1 MTPIRTPGER
11 AMTASENLEGVL
23 EAGSSVPERAR
34 PLLGRLSRLIDEA
47 RKRVDRGVGFLARMR
62 TPLGE
67 VQPYVRGETHVARLL
82 AAPAIFGFL
91 SSVAITWGASLSN
104 SPFTWKTC
112 TGIVPGSV
120 TACRPWFFGI
130 PPPAVV
136 AGAPLP
142 ADKDLFIGLVAVY
155 GGMVLMLQAWIA
167 LVRIARRHRG
177 LPVRSF
183 AAVFAAW
190 TAPLL
195 VVAPLFSRDAY
206 SYAAQGE
213 MMSRGINPY
222 LFGPGMIGVNA
233 FSGLVDKLWANVTS
247 PYGPV
252 FLWIAGVNATVVHH
266 NELFAVVGFRVLA
279 VVGVLMIAV
288 FVPRLARSYGRD
300 PAVAFVL
307 AVLNPLVLLHLV
319 AGAHNDAL
327 MLGCLVAGLAL
338 ARQGRPVFGVLLCVL
353 GAMIKIPAFLG
364 VVYIGWGW
372 LGDEVPWRSRL
383 RPTITVAVLGAA
395 VMTAVSQMVGLGWG
409 WISALGNPG
418 TVRSWLDPAT
428 AIGLWLAK
436 LLAAIGLGNH
446 QNLILE
452 STRGAGLSIAAV
464 IGAYLLW
471 HAKGSGTLRAMGLTL
486 LAVVVLGP
494 TVQPWYLAWSV
505 VILATVA
512 EHRLRVLLIVL
523 SCVSCFFGLP
533 GARQLVLQFG
543 EANPILIVFA
553 SIAMIL
559 LLAIPIVLRVRRAL
573 RMTEADR
580 VLALPG
586 G

>member
-1 MTPIRTPGER
+1 
-11 AMTASENLEGVL
+11 
-23 EAGSSVPERAR
+23 
-34 PLLGRLSRLIDEA
+34 
-47 RKRVDRGVGFLARMR
+47 
-62 TPLGE
+62 
-67 VQPYVRGETHVARLL
+67 
-82 AAPAIFGFL
+82 
-91 SSVAITWGASLSN
+91 
-104 SPFTWKTC
+104 
-112 TGIVPGSV
+112 
-120 TACRPWFFGI
+120 
-130 PPPAVV
+130 
-136 AGAPLP
+136 
-142 ADKDLFIGLVAVY
+142 
-155 GGMVLMLQAWIA
+155 MVLMLQAWIA
-167 LVRIARRHRG
+167 LVRITRRHRG

-183 AAVFAAW
+183 VAVFVAW

-252 FLWIAGVNATVVHH
+252 FLWLAGVNATVVHH
-266 NELFAVVGFRVLA
+266 NELFAVVGFRLLA
-279 VVGVLMIAV
+279 LVGVVMIAV

-300 PAVAFVL
+300 PSVAFVL
-307 AVLNPLVLLHLV
+307 AVLNPLILLHLV
-319 AGAHNDAL
+319 AGAHNDAV
-327 MLGCLVAGLAL
+327 MIGCLVAGLAV
-338 ARQGRPVFGVLLCVL
+338 ARQGRPVLGVLLCTL
-353 GAMIKIPAFLG
+353 GAMIKIPAFIG
-364 VVYIGWGW
+364 VVYIGWSW
-372 LGDEVPWRSRL
+372 VGDEVPWRSRL
-383 RPTITVAVLGAA
+383 RPTVTATVLAAA

-409 WISALGNPG
+409 WVSALGNPG

-436 LLAAIGLGNH
+436 LFAAVGLGNH
-446 QNLILE
+446 QDLVLNNTRDLGLLIA
-452 STRGAGLSIAAV
+452 GA

-471 HAKGSGTLRAMGLTL
+471 HAKGPRTMRAMGLTL

-494 TVQPWYLAWSV
+494 TVQPWYLAWSI
-505 VILATVA
+505 VILATIA

-533 GARQLVLQFG
+533 GARELVLQFG
-543 EANPILIVFA
+543 EANPILIVLA

-573 RMTEADR
+573 RTTGTDGL
-580 VLALPG
+580 LAVQRG
-586 G
+586 

>member
-1 MTPIRTPGER
+1 MAAETETARSRFERTR
-11 AMTASENLEGVL
+11 RLV
-23 EAGSSVPERAR
+23 
-34 PLLGRLSRLIDEA
+34 GRLSGLIDKA
-47 RKRVDRGVGFLARMR
+47 RGHVDRGVGFVARLR

-67 VQPYVRGETHVARLL
+67 VRPYVRGETPVVRLL
-82 AAPAIFGFL
+82 AAPAVFGFV
-91 SSVAITWGASLSN
+91 SAVAITWGASLPS

-130 PPPAVV
+130 PPPPVV

-142 ADKDLFIGLVAVY
+142 ADKNLFIGLVAVY
-155 GGMVLMLQAWIA
+155 GGMVLMMQAWIA
-167 LVRIARRHRG
+167 LVRVARRHTG
-177 LPVRSF
+177 LPVRFF

-252 FLWIAGVNATVVHH
+252 FLWIAGVNATVVRH
-266 NELFAVVGFRVLA
+266 NELFAVVGFRLLA
-279 VVGVLMIAV
+279 LVGVLMIAV

-300 PAVAFVL
+300 ASVAFVL

-327 MLGCLVAGLAL
+327 MIGCLVVGLSL
-338 ARQGRPVFGVLLCVL
+338 ARDGRPVLGVLLCTV
-353 GAMIKIPAFLG
+353 GAMIKVPAFIG

-372 LGDEVPWRSRL
+372 AGDEASWRSRL
-383 RPTITVAVLGAA
+383 RPTISATVLAAA

-409 WISALGNPG
+409 WVSALGNPG
-418 TVRSWLDPAT
+418 TVRSWIDPPT
-428 AIGLWLAK
+428 AVGLWGAK
-436 LLAAIGLGNH
+436 LVAALGLGNH
-446 QNLILE
+446 QSLLLN
-452 STRGAGLSIAAV
+452 GARTLGLLLAATIAAH
-464 IGAYLLW
+464 LLW
-471 HAKGSGTLRAMGLTL
+471 HAKGAATMRAMGLTL
-486 LAVVVLGP
+486 MAVVFLGP

-505 VILATVA
+505 VVLATIA
-512 EHRLRVLLIVL
+512 THRLRVLVIML

-533 GARQLVLQFG
+533 GARELVLQFG
-543 EANPILIVFA
+543 EANPILIVLA
-553 SIAMIL
+553 SIAMLL
-559 LLAIPIVLRVRRAL
+559 LLAIPIVMRVRRAL
-573 RMTEADR
+573 HPTEAER
-580 VLALPG
+580 VLALPRG
-586 G
+586 

>member
-1 MTPIRTPGER
+1 M
-11 AMTASENLEGVL
+11 
-23 EAGSSVPERAR
+23 
-34 PLLGRLSRLIDEA
+34 
-47 RKRVDRGVGFLARMR
+47 
-62 TPLGE
+62 
-67 VQPYVRGETHVARLL
+67 RGETPVVRLL
-82 AAPAIFGFL
+82 AAPAVFGFV
-91 SSVAITWGASLSN
+91 SAVAITWGASLPS

-130 PPPAVV
+130 PPPPVV

-142 ADKDLFIGLVAVY
+142 ADKNLFIGLVAVY
-155 GGMVLMLQAWIA
+155 GGMVLMMQAWIA
-167 LVRIARRHRG
+167 LVRVARRHTG
-177 LPVRSF
+177 LPVRFF

-252 FLWIAGVNATVVHH
+252 FLWIAGVNATVVRH
-266 NELFAVVGFRVLA
+266 NELFAVVGFRLLA
-279 VVGVLMIAV
+279 LVGVLMIAV

-300 PAVAFVL
+300 ASVAFVL

-327 MLGCLVAGLAL
+327 MIGCLVVGLSL
-338 ARQGRPVFGVLLCVL
+338 ARDGRPVLGVLLCTV
-353 GAMIKIPAFLG
+353 GAMIKVPAFIG

-372 LGDEVPWRSRL
+372 AGDEASWRSRL
-383 RPTITVAVLGAA
+383 RPTISATVLAAA

-409 WISALGNPG
+409 WVSALGNPG
-418 TVRSWLDPAT
+418 TVRSWIDPPT
-428 AIGLWLAK
+428 AVGLWGAK
-436 LLAAIGLGNH
+436 LVAALGLGNH
-446 QNLILE
+446 QSLLLN
-452 STRGAGLSIAAV
+452 GARTLGLLLAATIAAH
-464 IGAYLLW
+464 LLW
-471 HAKGSGTLRAMGLTL
+471 HAKGAATMRAMGLTL
-486 LAVVVLGP
+486 MAVVFLGP

-505 VILATVA
+505 VVLATIA
-512 EHRLRVLLIVL
+512 THRLRVLVIML

-533 GARQLVLQFG
+533 GARELVLQFG
-543 EANPILIVFA
+543 EANPILIVLA
-553 SIAMIL
+553 SIAMLL
-559 LLAIPIVLRVRRAL
+559 LLAIPIVMRVRRAL
-573 RMTEADR
+573 HPTEAER
-580 VLALPG
+580 VLALPRG
-586 G
+586 